1 VFTRRDKPSG
11 GRPGPPSRRIPD
23 LCGTLAIATDCLDG
37 VVLADLDE
45 RVGHWTL
52 LDDEPELVAGK
63 HGPTLVWGW

>member
-1 VFTRRDKPSG
+1 
-11 GRPGPPSRRIPD
+11 
-23 LCGTLAIATDCLDG
+23 LDG